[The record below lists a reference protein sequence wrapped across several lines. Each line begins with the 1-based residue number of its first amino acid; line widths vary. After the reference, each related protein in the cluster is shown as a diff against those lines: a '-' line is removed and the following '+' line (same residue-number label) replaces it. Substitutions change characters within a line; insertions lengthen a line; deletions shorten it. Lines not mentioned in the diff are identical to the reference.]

1 MFQSKK
7 QKLNQYIEELNEYMC
22 VLCDYTGK
30 VYDNEK
36 AKKDVERFFKQ
47 FIKLSPDRKYK
58 VGRMQNHYSYFSTF
72 LKMKLNLINK
82 EYPEFCHELI
92 TLNHY
97 ENLLQKRIY
106 YNIVELYNNYFEVE
120 NESDKKN
127 ISKIQK

>member
-36 AKKDVERFFKQ
+36 AKKDVERFFEQ

>member
-47 FIKLSPDRKYK
+47 FIKLSPDKKYK